1 MKLQI
6 GYIENE
12 VFISDGVVNSVEIEN
27 KQCFYRLVNDF
38 VVLSNNGD
46 VDCLALLDDLGKEVG
61 ISNKFLVI
69 IDYFNID
76 NVMKKYLSY
85 FEKTIVFSI
94 DDKDR
99 NNLLSY
105 SSKLISYFEKV
116 VSKLDLPVK
125 INFSGDINTLVKFMK
140 FSFNLKDSLFD
151 NLLLLI
157 DLEKEFNLYKFL
169 VFVNLKQYLSRKD
182 LLELYKYSVYVGV
195 NILLIDSQSYGGTLE
210 YEKKIIIDSDFY
222 EYMI

>member
-99 NNLLSY
+99 HNLLSY